1 MSHTVTQ
8 SLTGSLTHSLI
19 QSLTQWLTHS
29 LTFLRN
35 HWCTYLHLHTYLLT
49 HLFTL
54 CLKHVVYM
62 TYLFACLVAY
72 LLTHSLTPSLTHS
85 LTYLLSQPSTE
96 WNSPAFTYSLRLWST
111 CSPNWRMDVI
121 YLQYILICLTRSISD
136 GIQYLD
142 HNHNNIPPH
151 NISLMARMLSL
162 PLSVVLLTRLPTLL
176 LSDMLRHSVIRSLT
190 QLINHNSYLLFTS
203 LPDSSHT

>member
-29 LTFLRN
+29 LTHSLSYSITDVL
-35 HWCTYLHLHTYLLT
+35 TYTYIHTYSLICSHYVLNMWSTWLTYSLAWLLT
-49 HLFTL
+49 
-54 CLKHVVYM
+54 Y
-62 TYLFACLVAY
+62 
-72 LLTHSLTPSLTHS
+72 SLTHS

-96 WNSPAFTYSLRLWST
+96 WNSPAFTCSLRLWST

-151 NISLMARMLSL
+151 NISLMLRMLSL

-190 QLINHNSYLLFTS
+190 QLINHISYLLFTS